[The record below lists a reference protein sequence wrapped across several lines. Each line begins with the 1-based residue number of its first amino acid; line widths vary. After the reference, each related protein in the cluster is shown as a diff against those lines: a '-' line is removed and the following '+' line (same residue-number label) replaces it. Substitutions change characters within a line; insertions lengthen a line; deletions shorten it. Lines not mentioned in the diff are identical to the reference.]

1 MAGSSMSERKVL
13 FVVEGE
19 KGEPRFLTKMHQLLL
34 GTKPG
39 NIYSCGFSIHRLL
52 KKMFTEGRVDENLD
66 IVSVLRE
73 DASEEDRRM
82 LDQDFSD
89 VYLVFDMDPH
99 DTLYDDVRLLLAM
112 DYFSDST
119 NNGKLYLNYPM
130 LESYKHLCRPF
141 DEDYIDRTV
150 PMDSVKSYKE
160 LVDGEA
166 YPGIKDLGKYTE
178 DTGRM
183 IVMLNLRKVNRILTG
198 SSDVPSVDA
207 YRTINLAKV
216 LELQRELLQ
225 KERLLYVLNTS
236 VLNVVDFN
244 PTMFTDCGE
253 IIIDGS
259 SGTDR

>member
-1 MAGSSMSERKVL
+1 
-13 FVVEGE
+13 
-19 KGEPRFLTKMHQLLL
+19 
-34 GTKPG
+34 
-39 NIYSCGFSIHRLL
+39 
-52 KKMFTEGRVDENLD
+52 
-66 IVSVLRE
+66 
-73 DASEEDRRM
+73 
-82 LDQDFSD
+82 
-89 VYLVFDMDPH
+89 
-99 DTLYDDVRLLLAM
+99 
-112 DYFSDST
+112 
-119 NNGKLYLNYPM
+119 
-130 LESYKHLCRPF
+130 
-141 DEDYIDRTV
+141 
-150 PMDSVKSYKE
+150 MDSVKSYKE

-178 DTGRM
+178 ETGRM

-216 LELQRELLQ
+216 LELQRELQQ